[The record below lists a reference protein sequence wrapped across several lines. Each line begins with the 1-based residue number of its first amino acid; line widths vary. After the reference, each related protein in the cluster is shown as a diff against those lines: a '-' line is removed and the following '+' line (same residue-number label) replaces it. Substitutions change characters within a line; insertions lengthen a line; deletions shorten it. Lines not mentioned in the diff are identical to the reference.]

1 MAMNASYVHTSL
13 ALRTLSEALR
23 AGGFEVTALEY
34 TIKDS
39 RTRIL
44 EELYACQSDVY
55 GFSCYIW
62 NINELLPLAEELK
75 RLKPRA
81 KIVLG
86 GPEVSFWTPDELSL
100 YPFVDFLVTGEGEDA
115 LPALCRDIE
124 NGVADVKYP
133 DKTVEGGAFAGFEEQ
148 GIPYTDRE
156 ITEGRIVYYESS
168 RGCPFRCAYCLSSVT
183 SYGSG
188 QKRVRAKSAERTLR
202 DLLRF
207 ESPGSSIKVVKFVDR
222 TFNFDRERA
231 KTIWRGLLGDGYTKS
246 YHFEV
251 CASLLDEESL
261 EILSRAPDGKFQLE
275 IGVQSTSSEAL
286 LACDRP
292 DDTERVLDML
302 AKLRGIPGVHVHADL
317 IAGLPFES
325 YERFGESFDA
335 VFGLCDQLQVGF
347 LKLLNGCKLRL
358 EADRHGYVFG
368 LLGDGYTKS
377 YHFEVCASLL
387 DEESLEILSRA
398 PDGKFQLEI
407 GVQSTSS
414 EALLA
419 CDRPDDTERVLDMLA
434 KLRGIPGV
442 HVHADLIAGLPFES
456 YERFGESFD
465 AVFGLCD
472 QLQVGFLKL
481 LNGCKLR
488 LEADRHGYVFSPRP
502 PYEVL
507 KNNYI
512 DFPDLCR
519 LKRIAAL
526 VDRLVSSGRF
536 DKSLDFIIKA
546 TVKSHSAFEFF
557 EGLDAYLGREVSTIS
572 GRALYEEVFALAL
585 SRVEDFSV
593 LREILHRL
601 HYDYLS
607 GETSP
612 VPASMSVRCRAG
624 LAPEYVTDKGEKKA
638 LLAAA
643 AARGCILDA
652 GATVAVRF
660 CFADGVVL
668 IDRGKRV
675 VVEV

>member
-358 EADRHGYVFG
+358 EADRHGYVF
-368 LLGDGYTKS
+368 
-377 YHFEVCASLL
+377 
-387 DEESLEILSRA
+387 
-398 PDGKFQLEI
+398 
-407 GVQSTSS
+407 
-414 EALLA
+414 
-419 CDRPDDTERVLDMLA
+419 
-434 KLRGIPGV
+434 
-442 HVHADLIAGLPFES
+442 
-456 YERFGESFD
+456 
-465 AVFGLCD
+465 
-472 QLQVGFLKL
+472 
-481 LNGCKLR
+481 
-488 LEADRHGYVFSPRP
+488 SPRP